1 MLSRLLS
8 GLLACSCVVFAMTL
22 AQAQQVQLGWNTPLQ
37 ADGTPLTDLASYRLY
52 FGSRSGHYET
62 MVPVG
67 MATEYTVTNLSAGQT
82 YYFAIKASTTAG
94 IESAFSNEVSITL
107 PLPAPSQPGGGLIPR
122 QQMRVVSVDSQD
134 TAGGNYAAT
143 NALDGN
149 TATMWHSEWFM
160 RTPPLPH
167 TLVLDLGSRYLVDGV
182 RYVPRQD
189 GNPNGTIAA
198 YAFSV
203 SDDGLTWGN
212 AATGTFAAPYRRENH
227 PTSRRKRAALC
238 ASSPCQK
245 YGATPPITSAA
256 ELNIFGTAA
265 PGGASD
271 SPTAD
276 TSRVCGQ
283 PGYGRGELCRSD
295 CPRRESGHDVA

>member
-8 GLLACSCVVFAMTL
+8 GLLACFCVVFAMTL

-52 FGSRSGHYET
+52 VGSRSGHYET

-94 IESAFSNEVSITL
+94 IESVFSNEVSITL

-149 TATMWHSEWFM
+149 TATMWHSEWFL

-167 TLVLDLGSRYLVDGV
+167 TLVLDLGSRYLVDGLQ
-182 RYVPRQD
+182 YVPRQD

-198 YAFSV
+198 YAFYV
-203 SDDGLTWGN
+203 SDDGVTWGSA
-212 AATGTFAAPYRRENH
+212 AATGTFAANTSEKTVRFTAQAGRFVRLVALSEIQGH
-227 PTSRRKRAALC
+227 PS
-238 ASSPCQK
+238 
-245 YGATPPITSAA
+245 YTSAA
-256 ELNIFGTAA
+256 EVNIFGTAA
-265 PGGASD
+265 PQAEG
-271 SPTAD
+271 
-276 TSRVCGQ
+276 V
-283 PGYGRGELCRSD
+283 
-295 CPRRESGHDVA
+295 